1 MRKKT
6 TKTKKIVKRAFHEV
20 YEKTPKAVMNTIAK
34 SGAEQGRKQRVAIAL
49 SKARKKGA
57 RIPRAPRSY

>member
-1 MRKKT
+1 MTRKKL

-20 YEKTPKAVMNTIAK
+20 YHNTPNVVYQTTAK
-34 SGAEQGRKQRVAIAL
+34 KGAERGQKQRVAIAL

-57 RIPRAPRSY
+57 RIPRRKQ